1 MKSIRVYDTTLRD
14 GAQREGISFS
24 VSDKLEVVKLLDTLG
39 VDYIEGGWP
48 GSNPKDMEFFERVQ
62 DLSLKQAKIAAFG
75 STRRAGISVQKDANV
90 QALLEANT
98 PVVTVVG
105 KSWDFHVSHALGTTP
120 AENTA
125 MIADTISY
133 LKGKGLEV
141 IYDAEHFFDGYQN
154 NPAYALET
162 IRAAADHGADC
173 IVLCD
178 TNGGTMPLDLQR
190 IVREVI
196 REITAPLGIHAHNDC
211 GMAIANS
218 IIAIQNGISHV
229 QGTINGYGE
238 RCGNADLCAI
248 IANIHLKLNF
258 NKFKAEQLQKL
269 TRISKVI
276 AELANMIP
284 QDGQPYVGRN
294 AFTHKGGIHVDAVV
308 KHARTYEHAPPED
321 VGNRRRILISEL
333 SGKSNILF
341 KDKENNL
348 ELIKNYPEALQVLN
362 ILKKME
368 HEGYQFEGAEGS
380 FELLVWKTLQ
390 TYQPLFKLE
399 AFRLILDKERLGSN
413 SYHVEA
419 TIKLRVGDRVV
430 HTAAEGNGPVN
441 ALDNALRKALEEIY
455 PQIRKIKLVDYKVR
469 VLDGKGGTG
478 AVVRVLITSQNEHK
492 KWGTVG
498 VSENI
503 IEASWLA
510 LVDSIE
516 YGLLCEHSP
525 AVEDI
530 KKAINEITWEEEY
543 IGDDQPDVSIN
554 RM

>member
-1 MKSIRVYDTTLRD
+1 MKSIQVYDTTLRD

-24 VSDKLEVVKLLDTLG
+24 VGDKLEIVKLLDALG

-48 GSNPKDMEFFERVQ
+48 GSNPKDMEFFERLK
-62 DLSLKQAKIAAFG
+62 DLTLKQAKIAAFG
-75 STRRAGISVQKDANV
+75 STRRAGVSVEGDANV

-120 AENTA
+120 GENIA
-125 MIADTISY
+125 MIADTVSY
-133 LKGKGLEV
+133 LKSKNLEV
-141 IYDAEHFFDGYQN
+141 IYDAEHFFDGYKY

-162 IRAAADHGADC
+162 IRSAAENGADC

-178 TNGGTMPLDLQR
+178 TNGGTMPLDIQQ
-190 IVREVI
+190 IVLEVKK
-196 REITAPLGIHAHNDC
+196 EIDTPLGIHAHNDC

-218 IIAIQNGISHV
+218 IIAIQSGVSQV

-248 IANIHLKLNF
+248 IANINLKLNF
-258 NKFKAEQLQKL
+258 TKFKAEQLREL
-269 TRISKVI
+269 TRISKVV

-308 KHARTYEHAPPED
+308 KHARTYEHAPPEE
-321 VGNRRRILISEL
+321 VGNKRRILVSEL

-341 KDKENNL
+341 KGEENNL
-348 ELIKNYPEALQVLN
+348 ELIKNYPEAIKVLN
-362 ILKKME
+362 VLKKME

-390 TYQPLFKLE
+390 TYKPLFKLE
-399 AFRLILDKERLGSN
+399 AFRLILDKERRGSD

-441 ALDNALRKALEEIY
+441 AMDNALRKALEEIF
-455 PQIRKIKLVDYKVR
+455 PEIRKIKLVDYKVR
-469 VLDGKGGTG
+469 VLDGKDGTG
-478 AVVRVLITSQNEHK
+478 AVVRVLITSQNERK
-492 KWGTVG
+492 RWGTVG
-498 VSENI
+498 VSGNV
-503 IEASWLA
+503 IEASWIA

-516 YGLLCEHSP
+516 YGLLCEQSP
-525 AVEDI
+525 AVEGI
-530 KKAINEITWEEEY
+530 KNAINEITWEEEY
-543 IGDDQPDVSIN
+543 IVKTN